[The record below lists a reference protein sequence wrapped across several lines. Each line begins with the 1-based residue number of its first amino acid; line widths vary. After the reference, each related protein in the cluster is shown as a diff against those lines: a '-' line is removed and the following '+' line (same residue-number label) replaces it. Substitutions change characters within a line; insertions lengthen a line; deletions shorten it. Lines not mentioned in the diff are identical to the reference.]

1 MMKRLF
7 WFVLGA
13 SAGAYAVLWGRRKA
27 TEVADSI
34 TPQAIATA
42 LVDAVRSL
50 VRRAVAL
57 YNGSPEDPPP
67 SVL

>member
-13 SAGAYAVLWGRRKA
+13 FAGAYAVLWGKRKA
-27 TEVADSI
+27 TEVAESV
-34 TPQAIATA
+34 TPQAIATT

-50 VRRAVAL
+50 VRRAIAL
-57 YNGSPEDPPP
+57 YNGSSDDPPP

>member
-7 WFVLGA
+7 LFVLGA
-13 SAGAYAVLWGRRKA
+13 CAGAYAVLWGKRKA
-27 TEVADSI
+27 TEVAENV
-34 TPQAIATA
+34 TPQAVASA

-50 VRRAVAL
+50 VRRVIAL
-57 YNGSPEDPPP
+57 YDGSSDDPPP

>member
-7 WFVLGA
+7 WFLLGA
-13 SAGAYAVLWGRRKA
+13 AAGVWAVLWGKRKA
-27 TEVADSI
+27 SEVADSI
-34 TPQAIATA
+34 TPQAIANT

-50 VRRAVAL
+50 VRRAIAL
-57 YNGSPEDPPP
+57 YNGSSDDPPP

>member
-13 SAGAYAVLWGRRKA
+13 FAGAYAVLWGKRKA
-27 TEVADSI
+27 TEVAESV
-34 TPQAIATA
+34 TPQAIASA

-50 VRRAVAL
+50 VRRALAL
-57 YNGSPEDPPP
+57 YNGSSDDPPP

>member
-7 WFVLGA
+7 WFVVGA
-13 SAGAYAVLWGRRKA
+13 FAGAYAVLWGKRKA
-27 TEVADSI
+27 SEVAESI
-34 TPQAIATA
+34 TPQAIATT

-50 VRRAVAL
+50 VRRAIAL
-57 YNGSPEDPPP
+57 YNGSSDDPPP

>member
-7 WFVLGA
+7 WFLLGA
-13 SAGAYAVLWGRRKA
+13 AAGAYAVLWGKRKA
-27 TEVADSI
+27 SEVADSI
-34 TPQAIATA
+34 TPQAIANT

-50 VRRAVAL
+50 IRRAIAL
-57 YNGSPEDPPP
+57 YNGSSDDPPP

>member
-7 WFVLGA
+7 WFLLGA
-13 SAGAYAVLWGRRKA
+13 VAGAYAVLWGKRKA
-27 TEVADSI
+27 SEVADSI
-34 TPQAIATA
+34 TPQAIANT

-50 VRRAVAL
+50 VRRAIAL
-57 YNGSPEDPPP
+57 YNGSSDDPPP

>member
-7 WFVLGA
+7 WFVVGA
-13 SAGAYAVLWGRRKA
+13 FAGAYAVLWGKRKA
-27 TEVADSI
+27 TEMAENV
-34 TPQAIATA
+34 TPQAIATT

-50 VRRAVAL
+50 VRRAIAL
-57 YNGSPEDPPP
+57 YNGSSEDPPP